1 MICSKKILNLFLLFA
16 LFTTLGCTQYKNIS
30 KTERVLSYK
39 LLSNEKINYV
49 EKFDKKTNQWFK
61 AICVDRLIVNIE
73 DCADNFQFT
82 KHSLSK
88 IESLLQGDGKK
99 NNIESSNQQQPNNNE
114 NQEESFGEG
123 DLGDEEEFDEEG
135 FDDEG
140 FWEEGFDGDLGDE

>member
-1 MICSKKILNLFLLFA
+1 MICLKKILNLFLLFA

-39 LLSNEKINYV
+39 LSSNEKINYV

-88 IESLLQGDGKK
+88 IESLLQT
-99 NNIESSNQQQPNNNE
+99 ESSNQQQPNNNE
-114 NQEESFGEG
+114 NQEESFDED

>member
-1 MICSKKILNLFLLFA
+1 MICLKKILNLFLLFA
-16 LFTTLGCTQYKNIS
+16 LFATLGCTQYKNIS

-61 AICVDRLIVNIE
+61 AICVDKLIVNNE

-88 IESLLQGDGKK
+88 IESLLQ
-99 NNIESSNQQQPNNNE
+99 IESSNQQQPNNNE
-114 NQEESFGEG
+114 NQEESFDE
-123 DLGDEEEFDEEG
+123 DDSGDEEEFDEEG
-135 FDDEG
+135 FDDED

>member
-1 MICSKKILNLFLLFA
+1 MIFLKKILNLFLLFA

-39 LLSNEKINYV
+39 LSSNEKINYV

-88 IESLLQGDGKK
+88 IESLLQT
-99 NNIESSNQQQPNNNE
+99 ESSNQQQPNNNE
-114 NQEESFGEG
+114 NQEESFDED

-135 FDDEG
+135 FDDDG
-140 FWEEGFDGDLGDE
+140 FWEEGFDGDLGE